1 MTALPVGSVTFAT
14 RVLRKQDS
22 LPRYIVVRPEH
33 AARQGAAYAAM
44 VLLNDA
50 GPFPRNIRP
59 WGKGSDVFF
68 FNLTEPQCRKAGLKT
83 NDPVTVTIMPLA

>member
-1 MTALPVGSVTFAT
+1 MTASPPAFAT
-14 RVLRKQDS
+14 FTTKVLRKETF

-44 VLLNDA
+44 VTLNEA

-68 FNLTEPQCRKAGLKT
+68 FNLTEAHCKAARLDT
-83 NDPVTVTIMPLA
+83 HDPVTVTITPLD